1 MSLRSGNHL
10 AYRSLLLCLF
20 LYVGNL
26 VSDADNCVHCTAS
39 SYWYSVLLMLPTS
52 PISPTSKY
60 DTYFS
65 SSETSVLC
73 LVCSLLYDILENASR
88 QKAGDF
94 RTHLFCLHGD
104 HHLVLPVVHYLK
116 SSVVYFSQFSFIP
129 SNICV

>member
-1 MSLRSGNHL
+1 MECLSGLGIIWHTDPYSS
-10 AYRSLLLCLF
+10 AYSCTCVTWYQMQTTVCIVQLLP
-20 LYVGNL
+20 
-26 VSDADNCVHCTAS
+26 H
-39 SYWYSVLLMLPTS
+39 WYSVLLML

-73 LVCSLLYDILENASR
+73 LVCSLLYNILENASR